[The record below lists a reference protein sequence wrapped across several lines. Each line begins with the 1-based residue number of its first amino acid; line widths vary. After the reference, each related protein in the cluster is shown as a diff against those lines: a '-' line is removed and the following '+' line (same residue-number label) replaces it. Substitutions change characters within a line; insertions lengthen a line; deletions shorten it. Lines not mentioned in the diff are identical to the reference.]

1 MKYDVIALGEL
12 LMDFTGSGVSEQG
25 NTVFEANP
33 GGAPANVLAML
44 SRYGHRTAFIGK
56 VGADLFGSRLKETL
70 HELNIDTSNLIVD
83 ESVRTTLAFVHN
95 DPVGEREFSFFRNP
109 GADMM
114 LTWQEVSEQL
124 LTDGRIFHFGTLSM
138 TNEPV
143 RSATRWAVKT
153 AKEKGALISFDP
165 NLRDSLWHSKEEAL
179 EQVVFGLE
187 HCDILKISDEEL
199 LWLTNITDFHKGV
212 KYLQNQYQI
221 PLVLL
226 SLGREGSRAY
236 YHDMVV
242 TAEAFIQSQTVDT
255 TGAGDTF
262 LGTCL
267 HFVLQYGLDD
277 LTQDRMTEMLVY
289 ANAAAALITTRKGAL
304 RSMPDSSE
312 VEEMVMSKISN
323 SL

>member
-12 LMDFTGSGVSEQG
+12 LMDFTNSGVSEQG
-25 NTVFEANP
+25 NIVFEANP
-33 GGAPANVLAML
+33 GGAPCNVLAML
-44 SRYGHRTAFIGK
+44 SQYGHLTAFIGK
-56 VGADLFGSRLKETL
+56 VGVDLFGSRLKETL
-70 HELNIDTSNLIVD
+70 NELNIDASNLIAD

-95 DPVGEREFSFFRNP
+95 YPDGEREFSFFRNP

-114 LTWQEVSEQL
+114 LTWQEISEQL

-153 AKEKGALISFDP
+153 AKEKGAFISFDP
-165 NLRDSLWHSKEEAL
+165 NLRENLWSSKEEAK

-199 LWLTNITDFHKGV
+199 LWLTDITDSAEAV
-212 KYLQNQYQI
+212 KFLQNQYRI
-221 PLVLL
+221 PLILL
-226 SLGREGSRAY
+226 SLGRQGSRAY
-236 YHDMVV
+236 YQDIM
-242 TAEAFIQSQTVDT
+242 AEAGAFIQPQTVDT

-262 LGTCL
+262 LGSCL
-267 HFVLQYGLDD
+267 HFVLQSGMEHLNKER
-277 LTQDRMTEMLVY
+277 LTEMLVH

-304 RSMPDSSE
+304 RSMPQISE
-312 VEEMVMSKISN
+312 VERMVKQ
-323 SL
+323 